1 MTVACFP
8 SIDSTFPT
16 DVKPLIRTLSPVMIT
31 PPLCCFRTAFFRAS
45 AAACCFSAFVLR
57 CCSCFS
63 LRFLILPTFFWK
75 SSSESKPP
83 FSSLFLFDLSDGF
96 NLSSSIKPASY
107 WASSCRILF
116 VSSFSACFS
125 LISLMAFSIR
135 LLLSLISS
143 SACRFARLRISF
155 LLCSKASISR
165 SYRAIL
171 FDSSFS

>member
-1 MTVACFP
+1 MTVACLP
-8 SIDSTFPT
+8 SIASTLPT
-16 DVKPLIRTLSPVMIT
+16 DVKPLMRTLSPTMIT
-31 PPLCCFRTAFFRAS
+31 PPLCCLRTAFFRAS

-63 LRFLILPTFFWK
+63 LRFLILSTLFWK

-83 FSSLFLFDLSDGF
+83 FLRLFLFDLSDAPDR
-96 NLSSSIKPASY
+96 SSSIKPASY
-107 WASSCRILF
+107 CASSWRILF

-125 LISLMAFSIR
+125 LIALIAFSIR

-155 LLCSKASISR
+155 LLCSKASSSR
-165 SYRAIL
+165 SY
-171 FDSSFS
+171 